1 MNAFLSASSYFGILL
16 SLIAYIFAVWI
27 KKKFGYAFLNP
38 LLVAIIITVAAVLLL
53 NVDYEVYNSSAKYL
67 SFLLT
72 PATVCLAVPL
82 YEQFDKLKEN
92 AAAILIGIF
101 SGVLTSIAS
110 IFAMSKLFGLS
121 RSEFVTFLPK
131 SITTAIDHGG
141 GDHRDRRSGQH
152 HLRRDTEA
160 LQDRRSDRQRSSHRY
175 LEPCD
180 RYIEGHRDRRS
191 GRSDLFPVDRGRRDH
206 DGPSFQP
213 LCRTVLI
220 LNTSFRYEGN
230 DKKTRL
236 SDGS

>member
-1 MNAFLSASSYFGILL
+1 MNAFLSVSSYFGILL
-16 SLIAYIFAVWI
+16 SLIAYIIAVWI

-38 LLVAIIITVAAVLLL
+38 LLVAIIITVAGVLLM

-121 RSEFVTFLPK
+121 KSEFVTFLPK
-131 SITTAIDHGG
+131 SITTAIGLSVSEELGG
-141 GDHRDRRSGQH
+141 YVSITVAAIIVTGVLGNIICEGILKLFRV
-152 HLRRDTEA
+152 
-160 LQDRRSDRQRSSHRY
+160 SDPIAKGAAIGTSSHAIGTSKA
-175 LEPCD
+175 
-180 RYIEGHRDRRS
+180 IEIGEVEGAIS
-191 GRSDLFPVDRGRRDH
+191 SLSIVVAGIM
-206 DGPSFQP
+206 
-213 LCRTVLI
+213 TVL
-220 LNTSFRYEGN
+220 
-230 DKKTRL
+230 L
-236 SDGS
+236 SSLFAGLY

>member
-131 SITTAIDHGG
+131 SITTAIGLSVSEELGG
-141 GDHRDRRSGQH
+141 YVSITVAAIIVTGVLGNIICEGILKLFRIEDPIAKGAAIG
-152 HLRRDTEA
+152 T
-160 LQDRRSDRQRSSHRY
+160 SSHAIGTSKA
-175 LEPCD
+175 
-180 RYIEGHRDRRS
+180 IEIGEVEGAIS
-191 GRSDLFPVDRGRRDH
+191 SLSIVVAGIM
-206 DGPSFQP
+206 
-213 LCRTVLI
+213 TVL
-220 LNTSFRYEGN
+220 
-230 DKKTRL
+230 L
-236 SDGS
+236 SSLFAGLY